1 VAANTIHYE
10 IDTHVLAVRERI
22 VDVEASPAEIDQLVR
37 EGYLVREG
45 ALAGDLLE
53 SLRGALDELIRG
65 ELDHADLQADS
76 GFGGLFLRHL
86 FDRSAAFHALLR
98 FSPTLS
104 VARAVLGPL
113 VQIRALSARV
123 TVGGEPGQETQ
134 WHVHQQVIPRP
145 LPPFFC
151 FPHGLDCLFY
161 LDDVTDESG
170 PLCVLPG
177 SHVPGS
183 PGLPDADFGDKDGQV
198 MLHPVA
204 GSCAIIHSNLWHRA
218 LPTQA
223 SVERRRVVI
232 LTYVPTW
239 MRPGPYGARP
249 DTRLTDGLLVE
260 ADDEI
265 RELLGVGG
273 FT

>member
-1 VAANTIHYE
+1 VASNPIHYE
-10 IDTHVLAVRERI
+10 IETHTLAVRERR
-22 VDVEASPAEIDQLVR
+22 VDVEASVEEVDQLVR

-45 ALAGDLLE
+45 ALDADLLQR
-53 SLRGALDELIRG
+53 LRSALDDLIAG
-65 ELDHADLQADS
+65 EIGGADLSAER

-86 FDRSAAFHALLR
+86 LDRHEAFHALLR
-98 FSPTLS
+98 FGPTLS

-151 FPHGLDCLFY
+151 YPHGLDCLFY
-161 LDDVTDESG
+161 LDDVTNESG

-177 SHVPGS
+177 SHTPGT
-183 PGLPDADFGDKDGQV
+183 PGLPDDDYADRDGQV
-198 MLHPVA
+198 MLFPRA

-239 MRPGPYGARP
+239 MRPAPYGAP
-249 DTRLTDGLLVE
+249 PAGGLTQGLLAG
-260 ADDEI
+260 ADDEL

>member
-10 IDTHVLAVRERI
+10 IDTHVLSVRERR
-22 VDVEASPAEIDQLVR
+22 VDVDASAAEIDQLVT

-45 ALAGDLLE
+45 ALAPDQLE
-53 SLRGALDELIRG
+53 HLRGALDVLIEREIG
-65 ELDHADLQADS
+65 HADLRADR

-86 FDRSAAFHALLR
+86 LDRHEAFHALLR
-98 FSPTLS
+98 FGPTLS

-151 FPHGLDCLFY
+151 YPHGLDCLFY

-170 PLCVLPG
+170 PLCVVPG
-177 SHVPGS
+177 SHAPGT
-183 PGLPDADFGDKDGQV
+183 PGLPDDDFADKEGQV
-198 MLHPVA
+198 VLRPSA

-218 LPTQA
+218 MATQP
-223 SVERRRVVI
+223 SVVRRRVII

-239 MRPGPYGARP
+239 MRPAPYGAPP
-249 DTRLTDGLLVE
+249 DDGLTRQLL
-260 ADDEI
+260 ADGDDEV